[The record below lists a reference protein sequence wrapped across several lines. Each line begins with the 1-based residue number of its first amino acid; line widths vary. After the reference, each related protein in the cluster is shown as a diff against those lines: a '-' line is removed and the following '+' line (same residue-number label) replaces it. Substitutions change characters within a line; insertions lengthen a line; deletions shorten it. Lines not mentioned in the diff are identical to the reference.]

1 MNKLHVLL
9 FPLYSHTSQKRHGS
23 IMVFY
28 TNMHASQIMSL
39 DDASASIAA
48 WGIQYAAIMSKWIN
62 RILISILLID

>member
-9 FPLYSHTSQKRHGS
+9 FPLYSHTPQKRHGS
-23 IMVFY
+23 IMIFY
-28 TNMHASQIMSL
+28 TNMHASQIMSW
-39 DDASASIAA
+39 DDASIAA